1 MAGRRTSGGLVCSH
15 GSDLDMRLPR
25 AKMPSSALPPEVRAK
40 MGLKPR
46 KPRRRSKGAEPYK
59 AGAGVLKPRESQDG
73 NYAAGCQKNFL
84 RRGSGH
90 SFGSQYESKERH
102 RTYSKP
108 TQSVSETGY
117 GANHA
122 RRKKMQSQKQQQK
135 QGRVMSRRAAAQQ
148 RQSHQQKRGQP
159 SRRPQEER
167 PQRAGPADREGQRA
181 EKFWNAAVTPMQDA
195 RAMR

>member
-1 MAGRRTSGGLVCSH
+1 MTPTNGQLLSSLRGFDFFLYPAMFARTAGGLVCSH
-15 GSDLDMRLPR
+15 GSDLDMRIPR

-46 KPRRRSKGAEPYK
+46 KPRRRSKGAQPYA
-59 AGAGVLKPRESQDG
+59 AGAGVLKPRESHDG

-90 SFGSQYESKERH
+90 SFSSKYEKNERR
-102 RTYSKP
+102 RTHSKP

-122 RRKKMQSQKQQQK
+122 IRKKMQSQRQKQQQK
-135 QGRVMSRRAAAQQ
+135 QKRKQGAAAAQQ
-148 RQSHQQKRGQP
+148 RSQQQQRRRQTQQRQRQSQK
-159 SRRPQEER
+159 
-167 PQRAGPADREGQRA
+167 
-181 EKFWNAAVTPMQDA
+181 
-195 RAMR
+195 